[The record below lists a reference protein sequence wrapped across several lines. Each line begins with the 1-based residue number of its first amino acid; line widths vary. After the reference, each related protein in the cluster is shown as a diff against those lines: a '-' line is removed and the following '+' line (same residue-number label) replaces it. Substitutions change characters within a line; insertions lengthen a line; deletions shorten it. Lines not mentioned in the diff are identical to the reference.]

1 MARSSIVDQ
10 FQSVGAGLDARTR
23 WDFWRPAQ
31 QVHQSRDRGQG
42 RRSITFSASP
52 STGLGRDAAGLL
64 EWTASAAGRGV
75 EVHVCARGRLD
86 ATSAPGFG
94 TALGVGLAD
103 PYPAYLRHFR
113 DRDVLNFPGVVLYG
127 LRSSKSGR
135 LPQKIIQERAETST
149 HFTRCGLRKGD
160 RVVTH

>member
-10 FQSVGAGLDARTR
+10 FQSVGAGLDVRAR

-31 QVHQSRDRGQG
+31 QVHESRDRGQG

-64 EWTASAAGRGV
+64 EWTASAAGRG
-75 EVHVCARGRLD
+75 CRGSRLCQGRLD
-86 ATSAPGFG
+86 ATSASGFG
-94 TALGVGLAD
+94 TVLGVGLAD
-103 PYPAYLRHFR
+103 PYPAYLRHSR
-113 DRDVLNFPGVVLYG
+113 DRDVLNLPGVVLYG

-135 LPQKIIQERAETST
+135 LPQKII
-149 HFTRCGLRKGD
+149 RKGQRRRRTL
-160 RVVTH
+160 RVAGFAKVTVL